1 LLKLVRKLFIV
12 GYQVRD
18 IDVAVILLDEY
29 ILANLVS
36 VKKDI
41 VEVEVHDKVDQ
52 LLLDPRWGGA
62 ILALIARLA
71 AEDAD

>member
-12 GYQVRD
+12 RDQVCD
-18 IDVAVILLDEY
+18 IDVTVVLLHED

-36 VKKDI
+36 VKKNI
-41 VEVEVHDKVDQ
+41 VEVEVHDEVDQ

>member
-1 LLKLVRKLFIV
+1 VC
-12 GYQVRD
+12 D
-18 IDVAVILLDEY
+18 IDVAVVLLY
-29 ILANLVS
+29 KNILADLVS

-41 VEVEVHDKVDQ
+41 VQVEIHDEVDQ
-52 LLLDPRWGGA
+52 LLLDARWGGA